1 MRNLSRIAF
10 LDAIRTAAISLVV
23 LCHCTEAVYNFSYDS
38 MASLPSEIQ
47 LFILSNFTLG
57 RVGVPLFLFLTGYLV
72 ISKQFDTKD
81 RISKFYK
88 HNYLPLLVT
97 CEIWII
103 LYNLFNAFMGWQTFQ
118 AISVLKNMLFLEPI
132 NMKNAW
138 YIPMILGVYI
148 FIPYVARTFQSLS
161 GKNLFILCSIL
172 FLYYFVAPTCN
183 LLLSLG
189 KLPLFFT
196 QIDLNYSGGTYG
208 FYLLLG
214 YCYKRY
220 EERIASELEN
230 NRKKFCMLS
239 ASFDLLLVMVVCTAV
254 FQSWFARESHTAYYI
269 WYNFALLPF
278 IGFFCFILFGRFKKH
293 CNIFYHLSTYSFAI
307 YLIHEP
313 IIRILVNFG
322 WYFPNRMFGIYLLW
336 GRLSEN

>member
-103 LYNLFNAFMGWQTFQ
+103 LYNLFVTIQNPLW
-118 AISVLKNMLFLEPI
+118 N
-132 NMKNAW
+132 NMKGAL
-138 YIPMILGVYI
+138 ILLDNKMTS
-148 FIPYVARTFQSLS
+148 A
-161 GKNLFILCSIL
+161 
-172 FLYYFVAPTCN
+172 
-183 LLLSLG
+183 
-189 KLPLFFT
+189 
-196 QIDLNYSGGTYG
+196 
-208 FYLLLG
+208 
-214 YCYKRY
+214 
-220 EERIASELEN
+220 
-230 NRKKFCMLS
+230 NR
-239 ASFDLLLVMVVCTAV
+239 
-254 FQSWFARESHTAYYI
+254 R
-269 WYNFALLPF
+269 
-278 IGFFCFILFGRFKKH
+278 
-293 CNIFYHLSTYSFAI
+293 
-307 YLIHEP
+307 
-313 IIRILVNFG
+313 
-322 WYFPNRMFGIYLLW
+322 
-336 GRLSEN
+336 